1 MENIES
7 INSLSKKPKITAIGV
22 IKLTIRSI
30 LDLICFLL
38 VLIGILFSIVSFNCK
53 NQNTPPSMFGY
64 SNLQVISGSMVKSG
78 FNIGDNV
85 LVRATNTDTLKDGD
99 IIAFYDYY
107 PSYKDFSISGCKRIM
122 PDTISNKTYE
132 VSFKQ
137 AFGFYSNEIKTAAK
151 AESTLVFHHIKTVWE
166 DENGVRWFQTYGS
179 SNAVDDSWWIR
190 EDYILGSYVDT
201 GSASVLSHVLNW
213 LSSTLAL
220 LLSLLLPMI
229 VLTGF
234 ILTDCITEIKNTL
247 LEADVLDGIREITDP
262 KCIKRNIGFG
272 MNKKNKLKIYKLAI
286 TPEEKVVYA
295 SLLWKKDQMPANI
308 KEEIGVPLSLNK
320 VKELMLENPNLEHTT
335 TPQEQET
342 ETSNST
348 LTLDNQENSI
358 ENKSQNI
365 ESSTEQQ
372 NIEPAL
378 TQNNTENN

>member
-1 MENIES
+1 MENVET
-7 INSLSKKPKITAIGV
+7 INSLYKKPKVTAVDV
-22 IKLTIRSI
+22 IKLIIRGI
-30 LDLICFLL
+30 LDFICFLL
-38 VLIGILFSIVSFNCK
+38 VLVGILFSIVSFNCK

-64 SNLQVISGSMVKSG
+64 SNLQVVSGSMVKSG

-107 PSYKDFSISGCKRIM
+107 PSYKNFDITGCKRIM
-122 PDTISNKTYE
+122 PDTISDKTYE

-137 AFGFYSNEIKTAAK
+137 AFGFYSDEIKTAAK
-151 AESTLVFHHIKTVWE
+151 AESTLVFHHIRNVWE

-179 SNAVDDSWWIR
+179 SNTVDDTWWIR

-201 GSASVLSHVLNW
+201 DSASILSHVLNW

-229 VLTGF
+229 ILTGF
-234 ILTDCITEIKNTL
+234 ILTDCITEIKNTF
-247 LEADVLDGIREITDP
+247 LEADVLDGIRQITDP

-286 TPEEKVVYA
+286 TPEEKAVYA

-308 KEEIGVPLSLNK
+308 KEEIGIPLSLNK
-320 VKELMLENPNLEHTT
+320 VKEIMSENPNLEHITI
-335 TPQEQET
+335 PQSQD
-342 ETSNST
+342 NST
-348 LTLDNQENSI
+348 PIQDVQANTTESESQNVETKS
-358 ENKSQNI
+358 ESQNI
-365 ESSTEQQ
+365 EQTLIQD
-372 NIEPAL
+372 
-378 TQNNTENN
+378 NTENN